1 VEERKQIVNRFI
13 QKGMKSDRATLAA
26 GFSRSAY
33 YYKSTGTKP
42 GKRPTNHTRRLA
54 GEKVANEDIVEDI
67 RDIIS
72 PEFIDYG
79 YDKVAK
85 LLQSKY
91 VINRKKVYR
100 LMKEHDL
107 LNSKIRPDG
116 TLKDYVRFTQPC
128 PGQPYETLEIDIKYI
143 RIQGDSKN
151 AYLVTIL
158 DVFTRRALVWDLAFT
173 MKAERVKGLFEQL
186 ITEHLQPKNLLVR
199 GVSVTV
205 RSDNGSQFVAK
216 EVKGVL
222 AANGIFHEFTKP
234 ATPEQNGYIES
245 FHSTVEKLVCAKFEF
260 DCLADAKDV
269 FYRFYDTYNNRRILK
284 CLAYKTPAEFN
295 ECWENDLVG
304 VVYGIKKRDQK
315 FFFRSKQAA

>member
-1 VEERKQIVNRFI
+1 MEERKQIVNRFI
-13 QKGMKSDRATLAA
+13 QKGMKSDRAALAA
-26 GFSRSAY
+26 GFSRSSY
-33 YYKSTGTKP
+33 YYKNTGLKP
-42 GKRPTNHTRRLA
+42 GKRPTKHSHNLV
-54 GEKVANEDIVEDI
+54 GEKVSNADIVDEI

-100 LMKEHDL
+100 LMKEHNL

-143 RIQGDSKN
+143 RIQGDNRN

-173 MKAERVKGLFEQL
+173 MKAERVKALFERL
-186 ITEHLQPKNLLVR
+186 IMEHLQPSNLLLR
-199 GVSVTV
+199 GVEVAV

-216 EVKGVL
+216 SVRDVL
-222 AANGIFHEFTKP
+222 ADNGIFHEFTKP

-245 FHSTVEKLVCAKFEF
+245 FHSSVEKLVCAKYEF
-260 DCLADAKDV
+260 DCLAEAKEV
-269 FYRFYDTYNNRRILK
+269 FARFYDAYNNRRILK
-284 CLAYKTPAEFN
+284 CLGYKTPSEFN
-295 ECWENDLVG
+295 ECWEDGLVR
-304 VVYGIKKRDQK
+304 VVYSIHKRKQK

>member
-1 VEERKQIVNRFI
+1 MEERKQIVNRFI
-13 QKGMKSDRATLAA
+13 QKGMKSDSAAQVA

-33 YYKSTGTKP
+33 YYKNTGVKP
-42 GKRPTNHTRRLA
+42 GKRPTNHSHNLA
-54 GEKVANEDIVEDI
+54 GDKVANEDIVEDI

-100 LMKEHDL
+100 LMKEHNL
-107 LNSKIRPDG
+107 LNSKKRPDG

-143 RIQGDSKN
+143 RIQGDNRN

-158 DVFTRRALVWDLAFT
+158 DVFTRRALLWDLAFT
-173 MKAERVKGLFEQL
+173 MKAERVKKLFEQL
-186 ITEHLQPKNLLVR
+186 IMEHLQPKDLLLR
-199 GVSVTV
+199 GVKVAV

-216 EVKGVL
+216 EVRSVL
-222 AANGIFHEFTKP
+222 ADNGIFHEFTKP

-260 DCLADAKDV
+260 DCLAEAKEV
-269 FYRFYDTYNNRRILK
+269 FARFYDTYNNRRILK

-295 ECWENDLVG
+295 ECWEDGLIG
-304 VVYGIKKRDQK
+304 VVYGIKKRNQI
-315 FFFRSKQAA
+315 FFFRSKQVA